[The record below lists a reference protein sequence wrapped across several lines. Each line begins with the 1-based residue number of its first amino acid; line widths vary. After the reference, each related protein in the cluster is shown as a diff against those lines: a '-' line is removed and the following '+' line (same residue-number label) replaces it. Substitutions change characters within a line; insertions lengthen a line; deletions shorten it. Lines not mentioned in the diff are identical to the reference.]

1 MIIRKVAHKIKRTA
15 QGEWKKMPP
24 ELMVVPILSGQ
35 QVYESY
41 NKADSKQKNKVLL
54 RDLIVFGFTCGGI
67 FASVHFVGKLCE
79 KKLLHMKNNIVRTI
93 AAPLGGI
100 IGGFV
105 AGTIADKFFPIQYPK
120 IEQKIQKK
128 RSESQSVDKT
138 VKQKDKQEQKKKS
151 AKNLL
156 TVTMTSLGALGGT
169 LLGDKFITKKKL
181 PFGYALP
188 LSLGFAAAGGVF
200 GFSVSKPF
208 EKKKVD
214 NVNTANDMAMELLFS
229 DSLTVVDGIKIAQA
243 KNTKSRIRKGF
254 YEIVAGVIA
263 PTIVVLPV
271 AQMIGTKKIDKFLG
285 PKLYSKFAFMDK
297 YKNINKNLIL
307 ENAILAPLAILG
319 VMFGRVAGDF
329 VNKNISDRF
338 IKKSEDP
345 N

>member
-1 MIIRKVAHKIKRTA
+1 MIVRKVAHKIRKTA

-41 NKADSKQKNKVLL
+41 NKAEEKQKNKVLI

-67 FASVHFVGKLCE
+67 FASAHWAGKFCE
-79 KKLLHMKNNIVRTI
+79 KKLLHMKNNVVKII

-100 IGGFV
+100 LGGFL
-105 AGTIADKFFPIQYPK
+105 AGTIADKVAPVQYPNV
-120 IEQKIQKK
+120 EQKVQKK
-128 RSESQSVDKT
+128 RSESQIADKT
-138 VKQKDKQEQKKKS
+138 LKQKDKKETKKKK

-156 TVTMTSLGALGGT
+156 TVTMTSLGAMGGT

-181 PFGYALP
+181 RFGFALP
-188 LSLGFAAAGGVF
+188 VSLGFAAAGGML
-200 GFSVSKPF
+200 GFAVSKPF
-208 EKKKVD
+208 EKKKV
-214 NVNTANDMAMELLFS
+214 NPNLNNTNDMAMELLLG
-229 DSLTVVDGIKIAQA
+229 DSLTVVDGVNIAQA
-243 KNTKSRIRKGF
+243 KSTQSRIRKGF

-271 AQMIGTKKIDKFLG
+271 AQMIATKKVDKFLG

-297 YKNINKNLIL
+297 YKNLNKNLIL
-307 ENAILAPLAILG
+307 ENAILAPLTILG

-338 IKKSEDP
+338 IKK